1 MHSTRLDIPSPVR
14 AGSIRIL
21 QARLSDALDLE
32 AQMKQAHWNVRGP
45 AFFQLHKLFD
55 SLHDAAEGYVD
66 LLAERITTLGG
77 VADGRVQTTAA
88 ATSLAEYPL
97 TAKGGEAHLRAAAA
111 GLSGFGQALRANI
124 DEAAQLPD
132 ADTAD
137 VLTEV
142 SRGVD
147 QQLWFVEAHFED

>member
-1 MHSTRLDIPSPVR
+1 MHATRLDIPGPVR
-14 AGSIRIL
+14 EAAIAIL
-21 QARLSDALDLE
+21 QACLSDALDLE

-45 AFFQLHKLFD
+45 AFFQLHQLFD

-88 ATSLAEYPL
+88 ATKLDAYPL
-97 TAKGGEAHLRAAAA
+97 AARGGEAHLRATAAA
-111 GLSGFGQALRANI
+111 LARFGREARAGI
-124 DEAAQLPD
+124 DAAAQLPD

-137 VLTEV
+137 VLTEI